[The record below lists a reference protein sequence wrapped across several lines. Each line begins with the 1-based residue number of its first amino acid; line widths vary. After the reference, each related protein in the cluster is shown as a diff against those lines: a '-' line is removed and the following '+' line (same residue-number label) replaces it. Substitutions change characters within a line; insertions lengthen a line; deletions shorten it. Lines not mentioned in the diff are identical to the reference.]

1 MCRSS
6 PRNSITFALLCAR
19 RIGCGVGFEWETG
32 ENSILCFR
40 RCRCFFFPPL
50 EVIRRDKLPYPRSL
64 DIRNAFID
72 GSLRSLL
79 NCRANVSSSERVYP
93 RGRAVSIYP
102 GNFVF
107 PTCGTAELADSS
119 RVQFK
124 LYPPPDPI
132 FLSNMFQILSLSRT
146 ISFFIRIFSS
156 LRLKKKIEE
165 R

>member
-1 MCRSS
+1 MR
-6 PRNSITFALLCAR
+6 R
-19 RIGCGVGFEWETG
+19 RIRMGNGRELDSLLSSLSLLFFSLSRS
-32 ENSILCFR
+32 NSER
-40 RCRCFFFPPL
+40 
-50 EVIRRDKLPYPRSL
+50 ERDKLPYPRSL

-124 LYPPPDPI
+124 LYPRSDFPLPVP
-132 FLSNMFQILSLSRT
+132 LQHVSNSLSLFRT

-156 LRLKKKIEE
+156 LRLKKKIE